1 MAWHIQKTSMM
12 GEGVGR
18 VYYKGD
24 NRWTETYEDRKSYSS
39 QAKAKAEDYIWSK
52 KITNGWDLVA
62 VQDI

>member
-52 KITNGWDLVA
+52 KTTNGWDLVA